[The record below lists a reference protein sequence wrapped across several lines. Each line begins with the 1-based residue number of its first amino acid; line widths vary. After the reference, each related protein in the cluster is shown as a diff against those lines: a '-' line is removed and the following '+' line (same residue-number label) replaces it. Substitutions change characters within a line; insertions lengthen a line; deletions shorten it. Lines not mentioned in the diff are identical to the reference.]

1 MNRNRF
7 AFGLLVALA
16 SLALFHP
23 GGAAAQ
29 PVPLGPETRVD
40 TLEGKHPNEPWL
52 AAQPG
57 GDFEVAWAYLGTQPP
72 FVAARHFAADGTP
85 TQAAQISLGGPGTFP
100 NLTSVTATP
109 GGFEVVW
116 NLSAP
121 REQSYYRRHL
131 DLNGV
136 PDPGTPVRLVK
147 YRYITP
153 WVWQVRGHGFLGGWP
168 VVKGTTIIGAG
179 VQRLSPTG
187 QRTGPVLRLNS
198 RTAYINRQPTLTAVA
213 DGGFLAVWE
222 GTLYRSGT
230 YTSLLRARL
239 FSRAGKPLGPDFD
252 VSGIAPGIGD
262 HLFASKVAAA
272 PGGGFAVAWRF
283 YDELAHTV
291 THYLRFFDDAG
302 RPRGPE
308 IPGPGGEWIES
319 MAFDDAGNL
328 LALWSNDVDLFVPDL
343 KVQLF
348 GPDGAP
354 LGPEARV
361 ASEASGPFTRP
372 FRGNVAW
379 AGGSWVVAWLAQT
392 EEAHEGPNA
401 IFVRRFAGEE

>member
-7 AFGLLVALA
+7 SPGLLIALA

-40 TLEGKHPNEPWL
+40 TLEGRHPNEPSL
-52 AAQPG
+52 AVQPG
-57 GDFEVAWAYLGTQPP
+57 GDFELAWAYPGTQPP

-85 TQAAQISLGGPGTFP
+85 TQAAQVSLGGPGTFP
-100 NLTSVTATP
+100 SLTSVTATA
-109 GGFEVVW
+109 GGFEVLW
-116 NLSAP
+116 NLSDS
-121 REQSYYRRHL
+121 REQSYYRRRL

-136 PDPGTPVRLVK
+136 PDPGRPVRLVK

-168 VVKGTTIIGAG
+168 VQKDVTIIGAG
-179 VQRLSPTG
+179 VQRLTPAG
-187 QRTGPVLRLNS
+187 QLTGPVLRLNS
-198 RTAYINRQPTLTAVA
+198 RTAYVYQRPILTAVA
-213 DGGFLAVWE
+213 GGGFLAVWQ
-222 GTLYRSGT
+222 GTLERSGT

-252 VSGIAPGIGD
+252 VNGIVPGTGDQFVAPR
-262 HLFASKVAAA
+262 AAA
-272 PGGGFAVAWRF
+272 TPGGGFAVAWRV
-283 YDELAHTV
+283 YDELAHSV
-291 THYLRFFDDAG
+291 THYLRFFDAAG

-308 IPGPGGEWIES
+308 IPSPGTEWIES

-328 LALWSNDVDLFVPDL
+328 LALWGNEANLVVPDL

-348 GPDGAP
+348 DPDGAP
-354 LGPEARV
+354 LGPAARA
-361 ASEASGPFTRP
+361 ASAASGPFTRP
-372 FRGNVAW
+372 LRGNVAW

-392 EEAHEGPNA
+392 EATYQGPNA